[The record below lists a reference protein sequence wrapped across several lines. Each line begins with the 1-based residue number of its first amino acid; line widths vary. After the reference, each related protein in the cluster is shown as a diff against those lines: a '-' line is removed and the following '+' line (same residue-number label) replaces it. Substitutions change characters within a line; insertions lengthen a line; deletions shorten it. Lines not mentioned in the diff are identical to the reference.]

1 MDINSRL
8 AALAAAP
15 KPFACLV
22 TYRDGRVRRVPAL
35 TQGAA
40 ENCADRERRKIGRE
54 LLEVGTN
61 RPVCVVAVEVT
72 SNREAVAREYKATI
86 GYDPFAEGWTL
97 AEAEETLAEY
107 RAEERKAIFGV

>member
-1 MDINSRL
+1 MLYSEAAYFDGNHCQHVAAWEEHKRL
-8 AALAAAP
+8 KRLRGEAAKAIRLNE
-15 KPFACLV
+15 
-22 TYRDGRVRRVPAL
+22 R
-35 TQGAA
+35 
-40 ENCADRERRKIGRE
+40 RRKIGRE